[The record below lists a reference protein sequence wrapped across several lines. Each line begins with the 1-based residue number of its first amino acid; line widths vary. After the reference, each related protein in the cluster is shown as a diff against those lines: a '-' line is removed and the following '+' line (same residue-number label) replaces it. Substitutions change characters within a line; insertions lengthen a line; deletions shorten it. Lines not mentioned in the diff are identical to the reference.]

1 MISEGNKVFTKDK
14 MTADVMY
21 TVFGHFME
29 VNDEGKL
36 IT

>member
-1 MISEGNKVFTKDK
+1 MSIEQRQDK

-29 VNDEGKL
+29 VSDEGKL